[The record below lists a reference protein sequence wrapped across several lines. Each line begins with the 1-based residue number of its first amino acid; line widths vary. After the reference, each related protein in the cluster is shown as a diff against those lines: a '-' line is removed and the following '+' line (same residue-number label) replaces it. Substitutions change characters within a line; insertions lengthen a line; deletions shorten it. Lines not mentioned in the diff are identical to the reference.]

1 MRYGSREPELLFHKH
16 DIFQV
21 VESHRA
27 GAVQLVRNMDGD
39 RLLNTPTDDLV
50 QYAVEKFAFDL
61 PQLLTDQ
68 AHVDQREDDVEV
80 HDFGRIIRVKGTVVE
95 LTIPFTGDKDFF
107 FIRPTTF
114 NLNPPRA
121 IVSDQSLI
129 IHVKGRGL
137 TKEQVQSGLQ
147 RTIAEVQQYL
157 DWQKPSAAELA
168 RSLPEITRNEIETRK
183 AKLLKD
189 RDLVAGLG
197 FAMKERP
204 GASRTY
210 VAPEVRRK
218 VEPKLPPASTAPYKP
233 EPTLDDAQ
241 YGHILTVMGNMGT
254 MLERSPSAFVGMGEE
269 HLRDHFL
276 VQLNGHFE
284 GNATGETFNKSGK
297 TDIIIRSEGRSI
309 FIAECKFWGGEKL
322 FLETIDQLLGYLTWR
337 DTKTAL
343 VIFNR
348 NKDFSAVVT
357 KAREAIKT
365 HPNYKRGPL
374 EETETTGRYVLKQRD
389 DPARETMIT
398 LMLFDVPVSE

>member
-1 MRYGSREPELLFHKH
+1 MRYGAREPELLFHKH
-16 DIFQV
+16 DMFRVMEAHQ
-21 VESHRA
+21 A
-27 GAVQLVRNMDGD
+27 GVVQLVRNMDGD

-68 AHVDQREDDVEV
+68 AAVDQREEDLEI
-80 HDFGRIIRVKGTVVE
+80 HDYGRVVRVKGTVVE

-114 NLNPPRA
+114 NYNPPRA
-121 IVSDQSLI
+121 IVSDQALVILVQGRSLS
-129 IHVKGRGL
+129 KD
-137 TKEQVQSGLQ
+137 EVQRELQ
-147 RTIAEVQQYL
+147 RTITDIQQYL
-157 DWQKPSAAELA
+157 DWQKTSAAEIA
-168 RSLPEITRNEIETRK
+168 RTIPETARNEIEARK

-204 GASRTY
+204 GASRTF

-233 EPTLDDAQ
+233 EPTLDDTQ
-241 YGHILTVMGNMGT
+241 YQHILTVMGNMGT

-348 NKDFSAVVT
+348 NKDFSAVVR
-357 KAREAIKT
+357 KARDAIKT
-365 HPNYKRGPL
+365 HPNYKRGPVD
-374 EETETTGRYVLKQRD
+374 ETETTGRYVFKQKD
-389 DPARETMIT
+389 DPTRETTVT